1 MAYGGIYRPMKD
13 AKIELISGKSIF
25 VLIIDYY
32 YLCNKSCL
40 IREYRCKHREGS
52 VSKSLP
58 LILFNSDYQI
68 HILD

>member
-13 AKIELISGKSIF
+13 TKTELISDKSIF
-25 VLIIDYY
+25 ALIIDYY